1 MSKII
6 SNENSIVRTDM
17 HKKYNSLFIDFVST
31 NIEKIVIISGW
42 AQYISVLSFL
52 KIILCLTFI
61 LQFFVDINR
70 KVTVGIV
77 NIQNDEAVLGV

>member
-6 SNENSIVRTDM
+6 TNENSIVKVDI
-17 HKKYNSLFIDFVST
+17 HKKYNRLFIDFVST
-31 NIEKIVIISGW
+31 NIEKIVITSGC

-52 KIILCLTFI
+52 KIILCLISI
-61 LQFFVDINR
+61 LKFFANKKI

-77 NIQNDEAVLGV
+77 DMQNDEAVPGV

>member
-6 SNENSIVRTDM
+6 TNENSIARTDI

-77 NIQNDEAVLGV
+77 DMQNDEVVPGI